1 MSGMEI
7 TYQNKKKETQII
19 YGETVA
25 SMMRE
30 KIYKINKYYFVEIN
44 DTTICTL
51 KNYDNLSLKRVLM
64 TGLSRLTIDT
74 AIQWKVFKN

>member
-1 MSGMEI
+1 MEI

-30 KIYKINKYYFVEIN
+30 KDLQK
-44 DTTICTL
+44 
-51 KNYDNLSLKRVLM
+51 
-64 TGLSRLTIDT
+64 
-74 AIQWKVFKN
+74 